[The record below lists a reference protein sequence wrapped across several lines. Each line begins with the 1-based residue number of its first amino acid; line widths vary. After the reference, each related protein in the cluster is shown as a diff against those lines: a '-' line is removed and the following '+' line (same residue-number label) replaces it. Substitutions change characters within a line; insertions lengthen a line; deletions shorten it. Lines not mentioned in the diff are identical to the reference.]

1 MINYET
7 ILSLF
12 DDKLT
17 LLEYLTKIQ
26 KALENEQL
34 TSINVTQ
41 TDATH
46 VYFTFVFGD
55 GSTIDTPTFTLP
67 QGAKG
72 DKGDKGDT
80 GEAGADGADGTSV
93 VSAYINSSSNLI
105 LSLSNGHILNCG
117 KIYNGLIKLNVY
129 LSGDIDGSSGLT
141 GTLLQSEYEA
151 VIDDT
156 INLIGFT
163 YNYVNYWLWKID

>member
-55 GSTIDTPTFTLP
+55 GST
-67 QGAKG
+67 A
-72 DKGDKGDT
+72 
-80 GEAGADGADGTSV
+80 
-93 VSAYINSSSNLI
+93 N
-105 LSLSNGHILNCG
+105 
-117 KIYNGLIKLNVY
+117 
-129 LSGDIDGSSGLT
+129 
-141 GTLLQSEYEA
+141 TLLRA
-151 VIDDT
+151 
-156 INLIGFT
+156 
-163 YNYVNYWLWKID
+163 